1 MSFAQEFKYSW
12 KTKNNF
18 NILIYLNLIVFIGI
32 NLIELIYFIIGEN
45 PIEIINWFAVPA
57 DLNTI
62 IAKPWTIISYMF
74 THENFLHILFNLLA
88 FYWFA
93 RMFLMYFS
101 QRQLLSIYIIGGLC
115 GALFYIAAFN
125 LIPVFAKYSEIS
137 IAIGASASVMAIA
150 FSIALLVPN
159 QTVYLLFFGEI
170 KLKYIAFA
178 FIVLDLV
185 SIPLSNAGGH
195 IAHIGGAF
203 SGALF
208 VYFYQKGTDITIW
221 LSRLIYG
228 IKEFFIPQKK
238 LRIKVNNTKK
248 QARYETDAEYNA
260 RKKTEQEEINAILD
274 KISRSGYESLSD
286 EEKVK
291 LFNMSNRK

>member
-1 MSFAQEFKYSW
+1 MNFTQELKYSW
-12 KTKNNF
+12 KKKNNF

-32 NLIELIYFIIGEN
+32 KFIELIYFFIGEN
-45 PIEIINWFAVPA
+45 PLEIVSWFAVPA
-57 DLNTI
+57 DLNTLI
-62 IAKPWTIISYMF
+62 VRPWTIISYMF

-101 QRQLLSIYIIGGLC
+101 QRQLLSIYIIGGLS
-115 GALFYIAAFN
+115 GALFYIVAFN
-125 LIPVFAKYSEIS
+125 LITVFNKYSEIS
-137 IAIGASASVMAIA
+137 IAIGASASVMAVV

-159 QTVYLLFFGEI
+159 NSVYLLFFGEI
-170 KLKYIAFA
+170 KLKYIAFG

-208 VYFYQKGTDITIW
+208 VYFYRKGTDITIW

-238 LRIKVNNTKK
+238 LRIKVNTAKN
-248 QARYETDAEYNA
+248 QARYENDEEYNA
-260 RKKTEQEEINAILD
+260 RKKAEQEEINAILD

>member
-1 MSFAQEFKYSW
+1 MNFAQEFKYSW

-18 NILIYLNLIVFIGI
+18 NILIYLNLIVFIAI
-32 NLIELIYFIIGEN
+32 KLIELIYFIIGEN
-45 PIEIINWFAVPA
+45 PIEIIHWFAVPA
-57 DLNTI
+57 DLNTLI
-62 IAKPWTIISYMF
+62 VKPWTIISYMF

-137 IAIGASASVMAIA
+137 IAIGASASVMAVV

-159 QTVYLLFFGEI
+159 QTVYLLFFGEV

-208 VYFYQKGTDITIW
+208 VYFYRNGTDITIW

-248 QARYETDAEYNA
+248 QARYETDGEYNA
-260 RKKTEQEEINAILD
+260 RKKAEQEEINAILE